1 MSNLMKNIKNDTI
14 FARKF
19 IKNTM
24 LGRRILR
31 IKAFKTIYAYAV
43 TGKMTQEEAKAA
55 LRDSCE
61 AVRDLYLFMLSIVPY
76 VTAEARARI
85 DAAKGKINPTEE
97 DLNPNGKF
105 ASNALAAILEQDPD
119 LNKILERKKL
129 SWTPYDIFIRDVFD
143 SIRGKEY
150 YRKYMETPG
159 TSLKEDCKLFTTV
172 FEQEFVDNAALEPI
186 LEEISLLWV
195 DDLAYALTWCCHS
208 LEDIAAGQPWRL
220 PELYQSDQV
229 LKKRPEAKVDSD
241 KDFVYKLVRCALAGY
256 EKYFEK
262 VVAMVPDWDRD
273 RLFSSDM
280 AVIACA
286 MAEIENFKGEIP
298 AKVSLNEY
306 VEISKFY
313 CSPKSRSFINGVL
326 DRLIKDNNLI

>member
-1 MSNLMKNIKNDTI
+1 
-14 FARKF
+14 
-19 IKNTM
+19 M

-43 TGKMTQEEAKAA
+43 TGKMTQAEAAEQFKA
-55 LRDSCE
+55 SCE
-61 AVRDLYLFMLSIVPY
+61 AVRYLYLFMLSSVPY
-76 VTAEARARI
+76 ITAEARSRI
-85 DAAKGKINPTEE
+85 EAAKGKLNPSAE
-97 DLNPNGKF
+97 DLNPNEKF
-105 ASNALAAILEQDPD
+105 AGNALAVLLENDPD
-119 LNKILERKKL
+119 FNKILERKKL
-129 SWTPYDIFIRDVFD
+129 SWTPYDILIRNIFD
-143 SIRGKEY
+143 SISGKDY
-150 YRKYMETPG
+150 YKRYMEAPG
-159 TSLKEDCKLFTTV
+159 TSLAEDCKLFTKI
-172 FEQEFVDNAALEPI
+172 FEQEFVDNEALEPV

-208 LEDIAAGQPWRL
+208 VDDLAAGKPWRL
-220 PELYQSDQV
+220 PELYQSDQI
-229 LKKRPEAKVDSD
+229 LRDRPEAKVDSD
-241 KDFVYKLVRCALAGY
+241 KDFATKLVRCALAGY

-262 VVAMVPDWDRD
+262 VVSMVPGWDKD

-286 MAEIENFKGEIP
+286 MAEIENFKDIP

-326 DRLIKDNNLI
+326 DRLIKENNLI